1 MDYRVSDLHADP
13 AGYEAYC
20 SEKLIRLEG
29 CFLCYEPSLDAPEP
43 AVAPFREKG
52 FITFGSFNNLSKIND
67 KVVELWAGILRQ
79 LPGARFVIKNPGL
92 TDAAVREDYLSRF
105 AQHGVDDDR
114 LVLKGLSA
122 TTREHLG
129 EYRHID
135 IGLDTFPYNGTT
147 TTCEAM
153 WMGVPVLTLTGGVH
167 ASRVGSSL
175 LSAAGMEQWIAG
187 SPDDYVGL
195 AVKYAG
201 DEDFLER
208 QRDSLRD
215 RMANSALCDGARF
228 AAAMEDVYR
237 SAWQAWSAN
246 NP

>member
-1 MDYRVSDLHADP
+1 V
-13 AGYEAYC
+13 G
-20 SEKLIRLEG
+20 
-29 CFLCYEPSLDAPEP
+29 
-43 AVAPFREKG
+43 
-52 FITFGSFNNLSKIND
+52 
-67 KVVELWAGILRQ
+67 
-79 LPGARFVIKNPGL
+79 
-92 TDAAVREDYLSRF
+92 
-105 AQHGVDDDR
+105 DDR
-114 LVLKGLSA
+114 VTLKGLSA
-122 TTREHLG
+122 TAREHLG

-228 AAAMEDVYR
+228 AAAMEYVCR
-237 SAWQAWSAN
+237 SAWQAWSGN